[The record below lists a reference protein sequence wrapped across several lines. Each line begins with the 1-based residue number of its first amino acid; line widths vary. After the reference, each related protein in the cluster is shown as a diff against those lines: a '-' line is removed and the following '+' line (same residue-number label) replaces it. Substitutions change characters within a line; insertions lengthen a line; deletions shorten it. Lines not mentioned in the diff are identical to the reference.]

1 MQHQNTS
8 VSPPKQKKGSFGPQ
22 SKLQSIYAMSFPSL
36 DEEKSTSII
45 QTKISQHGSQKQI
58 LNLAQASS
66 FQNQQPNA

>member
-8 VSPPKQKKGSFGPQ
+8 VSPPKQKQGSFGPQ